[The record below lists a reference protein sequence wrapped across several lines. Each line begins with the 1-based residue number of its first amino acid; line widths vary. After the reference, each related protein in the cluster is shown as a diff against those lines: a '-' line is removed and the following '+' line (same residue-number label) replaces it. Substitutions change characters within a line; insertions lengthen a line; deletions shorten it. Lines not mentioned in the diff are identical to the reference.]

1 MPCTSVNMFSCVRC
15 QGFHFQGYKSIM
27 WKWGIRPPDVTTWR
41 MCPLWRWWRWNHS
54 TLCDLCWVT
63 ALRRW
68 RAEMKCCS
76 RGACAARYEI
86 APTCALNKQ
95 KLDPFILIRFYHFL
109 LRQYSLKYEEESLMY
124 FKYTVNSN
132 DVGIFFTFN
141 FLRYKLFMW
150 TPCFAHF
157 VEHAL

>member
-1 MPCTSVNMFSCVRC
+1 MRHQT
-15 QGFHFQGYKSIM
+15 
-27 WKWGIRPPDVTTWR
+27 PDVTTWR

-68 RAEMKCCS
+68 RAEIKCCS
-76 RGACAARYEI
+76 RGACAAWYEI

-95 KLDPFILIRFYHFL
+95 KLDRFILIRFYHFL
-109 LRQYSLKYEEESLMY
+109 LRQYSLKYKEESLMY

-150 TPCFAHF
+150 ILCFAYF
-157 VEHAL
+157 VEHASLSFIIANMYRRRK